1 MSGEYNKL
9 VVYQNP
15 MSPPSMYV
23 VMVCNY
29 LKIDYKNY
37 EINAMRN
44 EHKKPWYLNINPNGA
59 VPALKDVNGFTTN
72 EGVAMTRYIIESR
85 EVDTALY
92 PYNNNKEIAK
102 INNAIEFIIE
112 EVRNFV
118 LTCEQVVFM
127 NPTFFGAERQSKEIN
142 EALIGS
148 VHVGYRKLEKLIE
161 RNGGDYI
168 LGSQLTLAD
177 FYTTVWCILPVDTGI
192 LTLDDH
198 PTLSKWFDNMMEI
211 SEVATVRA
219 KYKKMIKMGLFMVK
233 WILPVIKC
241 CTCQCC
247 CPKKKPKEIK
257 KKEMKFTYFDAY
269 GRGESLR
276 LLLDHAKIKYK
287 DVRIGFNEWPMIKF
301 DTSRFEYAQMP
312 TLEEDGVILSQS
324 MSIMRYLG
332 REYGYY
338 PSDSETAY
346 WVDNLL
352 DLFIDFRLPILKM
365 VLTSNVKLR
374 EETMLDL
381 LAKKHFETNFVLFE
395 KKLKENS
402 SQKFFVGNSITIAD
416 FFALSLY
423 ATYIYN
429 GKIWE
434 RVYKILED
442 YPILKKYFETRWDA
456 QKSYFENRPDAP
468 F

>member
-1 MSGEYNKL
+1 MHI
-9 VVYQNP
+9 Q
-15 MSPPSMYV
+15 
-23 VMVCNY
+23 
-29 LKIDYKNY
+29 KI
-37 EINAMRN
+37 
-44 EHKKPWYLNINPNGA
+44 
-59 VPALKDVNGFTTN
+59 
-72 EGVAMTRYIIESR
+72 
-85 EVDTALY
+85 LY
-92 PYNNNKEIAK
+92 PLS
-102 INNAIEFIIE
+102 NAPLMNFIK
-112 EVRNFV
+112 FWT
-118 LTCEQVVFM
+118 LG
-127 NPTFFGAERQSKEIN
+127 GALDK
-142 EALIGS
+142 G
-148 VHVGYRKLEKLIE
+148 
-161 RNGGDYI
+161 
-168 LGSQLTLAD
+168 
-177 FYTTVWCILPVDTGI
+177 FYG
-192 LTLDDH
+192 
-198 PTLSKWFDNMMEI
+198 
-211 SEVATVRA
+211 
-219 KYKKMIKMGLFMVK
+219 
-233 WILPVIKC
+233 
-241 CTCQCC
+241 
-247 CPKKKPKEIK
+247 
-257 KKEMKFTYFDAY
+257 
-269 GRGESLR
+269 
-276 LLLDHAKIKYK
+276 KYK

-352 DLFIDFRLPILKM
+352 DLFIDFRFPILKM

-381 LAKKHFETNFVLFE
+381 LAKKHFETNFALFE

-442 YPILKKYFETRWDA
+442 YPVLKKYFETRWDA
-456 QKSYFENRPDAP
+456 QKSYFDNRPDAP